1 MSVSVVNLL
10 QNGPISYQAG
20 WDLQKETVAA
30 RQAGAIGDTLLL
42 LEHEPTVTYG
52 KTTNPANLL
61 LTPEQYAARGI
72 ALLQTDRGGDATY
85 HGPGQL
91 VAYPIVHLG
100 ENRRDL
106 HRYVRLL
113 EAVVIAAATELGV
126 PNAGRAD
133 FHAGVWVGDGYLAA
147 LGVKISR
154 WVTHHGVALNVTD
167 AVCEPFSTIIPCG
180 VAGKHTA
187 TLETL
192 TGRPV
197 TVAESAEAVA
207 RNFERLWTREPF

>member
-10 QNGPISYQAG
+10 QNGPISYHAG
-20 WDLQKETVAA
+20 WELQKETVAA
-30 RQAGAIGDTLLL
+30 RQAQAIGDTLLL

-61 LTPEQYAARGI
+61 LTPGEYTDRNI
-72 ALLQTDRGGDATY
+72 ALVQTDRGGDATY

-113 EAVVIAAATELGV
+113 EAVVIAAANDLGV
-126 PNAGRAD
+126 PNATRAD
-133 FHAGVWVGDGYLAA
+133 WHAGVWVGDGYLAA

-154 WVTHHGVALNVTD
+154 WVTHHGVALNVTE
-167 AVCEPFSTIIPCG
+167 AVREPFSTIVPCG
-180 VAGKHTA
+180 VAGKHIA

-192 TGRPV
+192 VSRPV
-197 TVAESAEAVA
+197 TVAESAQSVA
-207 RNFERLWTREPF
+207 QNFERLWASGAI